1 MICYNYTEVK
11 FMKRDETR
19 AIKIGNLTIGGNNE
33 VIIQSMTNTK
43 TKDIKATV
51 KQINELA
58 DAGCQLVRLA
68 VLNMEDALAIKE
80 IKSQVNIPL
89 VADIHFDYRLAL
101 QAIES
106 GIDKIRINPG
116 NIGSID
122 KVKLVVEAC
131 KKRQIPIRIGVN
143 GGSLEKDILEKYGR
157 PTAKGMIESA
167 KKHVEI
173 LESLDFYDICI
184 SLKSSNTLLTI
195 EAYQLASETF
205 PYPLHIG
212 VTEAGTKLGGTIK
225 SSLGIGTILYQGIG
239 NTIRVSLSDNP
250 IEEIKVGKILL
261 KELELIDNV
270 PTLVSCPTCGR
281 IQYDLIPI
289 AKEIED
295 FLNTI
300 KANITVAIMGC
311 AVNGPGEAK
320 HADIGIAGGVNEGL
334 LIKKGEII
342 RKVKQEN
349 IFDELKKEIL
359 KMIK

>member
-1 MICYNYTEVK
+1 
-11 FMKRDETR
+11 MKREETR
-19 AIKIGNLTIGGNNE
+19 SIKVGNLTIGGNND

-43 TKDIKATV
+43 THDVEATV
-51 KQINELA
+51 KQIQDLTA
-58 DAGCQLVRLA
+58 AGCQLVRLA
-68 VLNMEDALAIKE
+68 VLDQRDALAIKD
-80 IKSQVNIPL
+80 IKNRVNVPL

-122 KVKLVVEAC
+122 KVKQVVTAWTEHH
-131 KKRQIPIRIGVN
+131 IPIRIGVN
-143 GGSLEKDILEKYGR
+143 GGSLEKDILAKYGK
-157 PTAKGMIESA
+157 PTAEGMIESA

-173 LESLDFYDICI
+173 LESLDFHDICI
-184 SLKSSNTLLTI
+184 SLKSSSTLLTI
-195 EAYQLASETF
+195 EAYKLASETF
-205 PYPLHIG
+205 DYPLHLG
-212 VTEAGTKLGGTIK
+212 VTEAGTKLSGTIK
-225 SSLGIGTILYQGIG
+225 SSLGIGTLLYQGIG
-239 NTIRVSLSDNP
+239 NTIRVSLSDSP
-250 IEEIKVGKILL
+250 VEEIKVAKTLL
-261 KELELIDNV
+261 KELGLIKNV

-281 IQYDLIPI
+281 IQYDLIPV

-300 KANITVAIMGC
+300 NADITVAIMGC

-342 RKVKQEN
+342 RKVKQSDMVE
-349 IFDELKKEIL
+349 ELKKEIL
-359 KMIK
+359 LMIK

>member
-167 KKHVEI
+167 KKHIKI

-349 IFDELKKEIL
+349 IVDELKKEIL

>member
-1 MICYNYTEVK
+1 
-11 FMKRDETR
+11 MKRDETR
-19 AIKIGNLTIGGNNE
+19 AIKIGNLTVGGNNE

-167 KKHVEI
+167 KKHIKI

-349 IFDELKKEIL
+349 IVDELKKEIL

>member
-1 MICYNYTEVK
+1 
-11 FMKRDETR
+11 MKRNETR
-19 AIKIGNLTIGGNNE
+19 AIKVGNLVIGGNDQ

-43 TKDIKATV
+43 TKDIEATV
-51 KQINELA
+51 KQINDLA
-58 DAGCQLVRLA
+58 NSGCQLVRLA
-68 VLNMEDALAIKE
+68 VLNMDDALAIKE
-80 IKSQVNIPL
+80 IKSRVNIPL

-131 KKRQIPIRIGVN
+131 KKKHIPIRIGVN
-143 GGSLEKDILEKYGR
+143 GGSLEKDILEKYGK
-157 PTAKGMIESA
+157 PTAKAMIESA

-225 SSLGIGTILYQGIG
+225 SSFGIGTILYQGIG
-239 NTIRVSLSDNP
+239 NTIRVSLSDSP
-250 IEEIKVGKILL
+250 LEEIKVAKTLL

-270 PTLVSCPTCGR
+270 PTLISCPTCGR

-295 FLNTI
+295 FLNMI
-300 KANITVAIMGC
+300 NSNITVAIMGC

-342 RKVKQEN
+342 RKVKQDD
-349 IFDELKKEIL
+349 IVDELKKEII
-359 KMIK
+359 KMTK

>member
-1 MICYNYTEVK
+1 
-11 FMKRDETR
+11 MKRNETR
-19 AIKIGNLTIGGNNE
+19 AIKVGNLVIGGNDQ

-43 TKDIKATV
+43 TKDIEATV
-51 KQINELA
+51 KQINDLA
-58 DAGCQLVRLA
+58 NSGCQLVRLA
-68 VLNMEDALAIKE
+68 VLNMDDALAIKE
-80 IKSQVNIPL
+80 IKSRVNIPL

-131 KKRQIPIRIGVN
+131 KKKHIPIRIGVN
-143 GGSLEKDILEKYGR
+143 GGSLEKDILEKYGK
-157 PTAKGMIESA
+157 PTAKAMIESA

-225 SSLGIGTILYQGIG
+225 SSFGIGTILYQGIG
-239 NTIRVSLSDNP
+239 NTIRVSLSDSP
-250 IEEIKVGKILL
+250 LEEIKVAKTLL

-270 PTLVSCPTCGR
+270 PTLISCPTCGR

-300 KANITVAIMGC
+300 NSNITVAIMGC

-320 HADIGIAGGVNEGL
+320 HADIGIAGGINEGL

-342 RKVKQEN
+342 SKVKQDD
-349 IFDELKKEIL
+349 IVDELKKEII
-359 KMIK
+359 KMTK